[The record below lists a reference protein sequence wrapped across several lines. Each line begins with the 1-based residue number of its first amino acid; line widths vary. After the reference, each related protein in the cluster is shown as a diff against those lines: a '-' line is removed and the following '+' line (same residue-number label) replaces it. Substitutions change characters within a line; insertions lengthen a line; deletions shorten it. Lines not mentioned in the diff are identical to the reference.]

1 MKINF
6 AICVMMLGV
15 FCSFKTIGETNTTTT
30 AAYPTTFV
38 IGEHSTIFEKLSD
51 EYSTLLLTACEDDMN
66 IAFQEWK
73 NVLSNIEQHAE
84 LNKFNLDG
92 VKMWI
97 KVFWSKEGQIE
108 HIAFDLKPQSKKVN
122 KNELV
127 KLLDSFVKE
136 YSTEE
141 ARIIGNSQFS
151 HYGSVNY
158 PIHKT
163 SVLAD

>member
-6 AICVMMLGV
+6 ALCVMMLGV
-15 FCSFKTIGETNTTTT
+15 FCSFTTIGETNTTSIT
-30 AAYPTTFV
+30 AYPTTFV
-38 IGEHSTIFEKLSD
+38 IGEHSTIFEELGE
-51 EYSTLLLTACEDDMN
+51 EYSELLLTACQNDMN
-66 IAFQEWK
+66 VAFQEWK
-73 NVLSNIEQHAE
+73 SVLSDIEQHAE

-97 KVFWSKEGQIE
+97 KVFWSAEGQIK

-122 KNELV
+122 KKALV

-136 YSTEE
+136 YATEE
-141 ARIIGNSQFS
+141 ARVIGNSRFS

-158 PIHKT
+158 PINKT
-163 SVLAD
+163 NVFAD